1 MLFHG
6 YVFNDAELNIFKW
19 FGANML
25 HCSMSFCS
33 LVICFLCGF
42 FFSD

>member
-6 YVFNDAELNIFKW
+6 HVFIDAELNIFNW

-25 HCSMSFCS
+25 HCSMSVF
-33 LVICFLCGF
+33 VP
-42 FFSD
+42 